1 MRAFFS
7 AITLNCHPSG
17 NNTAAETSFAYRF
30 GRGHTGD
37 AAVEPSLGKPGATR
51 CATRM
56 LRPVT
61 SALNAMA
68 TRCALPQPVTT
79 VHASAASASPQP
91 AVEDAV
97 GPRQPMAPVTVRT
110 AWGMRC
116 PWMPWRSDALY
127 RCLAR
132 TADAVACP
140 IAPGQ
145 WGANR
150 DRWASVGERETPWLD
165 LLAHAPCCDIAE
177 MTHGDT
183 SATGSLLQPQHR
195 LGTPIFSADIARCSL
210 TRRHQETARPRP
222 AQPGNLVS
230 PDAEPVTGST
240 PEPGMGLERGPSTS
254 AGPELVAGP
263 KPRMDGKIHKRRG
276 HQAAP

>member
-1 MRAFFS
+1 MPAQHRRRRNRPSRTPLGQGNPWRLSRFALHG
-7 AITLNCHPSG
+7 ACDVHGCHG
-17 NNTAAETSFAYRF
+17 
-30 GRGHTGD
+30 GRGQH
-37 AAVEPSLGKPGATR
+37 S
-51 CATRM
+51 
-56 LRPVT
+56 
-61 SALNAMA
+61 
-68 TRCALPQPVTT
+68 
-79 VHASAASASPQP
+79 
-91 AVEDAV
+91 
-97 GPRQPMAPVTVRT
+97 
-110 AWGMRC
+110 
-116 PWMPWRSDALY
+116 ALY

-132 TADAVACP
+132 TADALACP

-150 DRWASVGERETPWLD
+150 DRWTSVGERETPWLD

-183 SATGSLLQPQHR
+183 SATGSLLQPQR
-195 LGTPIFSADIARCSL
+195 GLGTPIFSAGIARCSL

-254 AGPELVAGP
+254 AGHELVAGP
-263 KPRMDGKIHKRRG
+263 KNL
-276 HQAAP
+276 

>member
-17 NNTAAETSFAYRF
+17 NNTAAEASYAHRF

-91 AVEDAV
+91 ADEDAV

-110 AWGMRC
+110 ARGMRC

-127 RCLAR
+127 RCLVR
-132 TADAVACP
+132 TEDALAWP
-140 IAPGQ
+140 IAPRQ

-150 DRWASVGERETPWLD
+150 DRWASVGERVKPWLD

-183 SATGSLLQPQHR
+183 SATGACSSHSTVSGHR
-195 LGTPIFSADIARCSL
+195 SFRQI
-210 TRRHQETARPRP
+210 
-222 AQPGNLVS
+222 S
-230 PDAEPVTGST
+230 PDAVSRGVTRKQRDPDQRS
-240 PEPGMGLERGPSTS
+240 LASWS
-254 AGPELVAGP
+254 A
-263 KPRMDGKIHKRRG
+263 RMLNL
-276 HQAAP
+276 